1 MGRFVRSPKDVV
13 TGLLLIFLAAWFAWL
28 GADLPIGRAIRMG
41 PGYFPLVL
49 CGILAALGLIVLLTG
64 LAFRGDVEVD
74 EDAGRIAIPW
84 QGMVLITV
92 SVVVFGLAVRPL
104 GLGPAI
110 GLAVF
115 ISSAAS
121 RRFTLVSGA
130 AMAAVMVLFA
140 WAVFVRGLG
149 LPLPM
154 LGPWLGGY

>member
-28 GADLPIGRAIRMG
+28 GSDLPIGRAIRMG

-64 LAFRGDVEVD
+64 LAFRGDVEAD
-74 EDAGRIAIPW
+74 EDARRISIPW
-84 QGMVLITV
+84 QGLVLVTL
-92 SVVVFGLAVRPL
+92 SVVVFGLTVRPL
-104 GLGPAI
+104 GLGPAM

-115 ISSAAS
+115 ISSTAS
-121 RRFTLVSGA
+121 RKFSIFNGLVMTA
-130 AMAAVMVLFA
+130 IMVAFA
-140 WAVFVRGLG
+140 WAVFIKGLG